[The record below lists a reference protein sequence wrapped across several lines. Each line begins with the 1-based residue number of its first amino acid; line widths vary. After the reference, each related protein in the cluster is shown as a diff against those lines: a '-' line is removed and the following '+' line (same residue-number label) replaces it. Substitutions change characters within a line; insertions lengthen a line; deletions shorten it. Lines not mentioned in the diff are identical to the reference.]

1 MRTRNP
7 FLIALAAAVALM
19 AFSQKSAATEY
30 AFSTY
35 GLGGN
40 AFGAGATPPPGT
52 YVTEATAFYSASIGT
67 TVSFG
72 GVTLNPGAK
81 VDAFSA
87 ATNILYVPER
97 KVLGGNLGLSV
108 TIPVGHIDIDATL
121 GGPFGLSRSVDG
133 WGFGDVWS
141 KVQLGWQHGEFAHTI
156 YVQAVAPTGRRLLTR
171 ARMSCLLSSS
181 TRRVRSPV
189 KASQAPCPSSTRRV
203 PRGPASRATQS
214 SG

>member
-1 MRTRNP
+1 MRHP
-7 FLIALAAAVALM
+7 SLVALVAAGALM
-19 AFSQKSAATEY
+19 ASNLQSGATEY

-52 YVTEATAFYSASIGT
+52 YVTEATAFYSARIGA

-81 VDAFSA
+81 VDAFSV

-108 TIPVGHIDIDATL
+108 TIPSGTTKNSMPRTDGKAIRPCSPARSAFDIQHSFDAFRFPRL
-121 GGPFGLSRSVDG
+121 RQHVDLLRRH
-133 WGFGDVWS
+133 
-141 KVQLGWQHGEFAHTI
+141 QRRAH
-156 YVQAVAPTGRRLLTR
+156 Q
-171 ARMSCLLSSS
+171 
-181 TRRVRSPV
+181 PV
-189 KASQAPCPSSTRRV
+189 S
-203 PRGPASRATQS
+203 
-214 SG
+214 